1 MKITFKLEFNPTKE
15 DIEKYGSDPRTS
27 INKYIEE
34 MIQNSKS
41 DYNNPAKWN
50 VEEDEAPQQCC
61 SATTPEQTPE
71 QAPEQMTIKEAAAQK
86 QGARVGPDVRE
97 GNFSDP
103 FAGTTWGNK

>member
-61 SATTPEQTPE
+61 SATTPEQAPE
-71 QAPEQMTIKEAAAQK
+71 QAPAAQK

>member
-61 SATTPEQTPE
+61 NATTPDQTPDQTPE
-71 QAPEQMTIKEAAAQK
+71 QAPAAQK
-86 QGARVGPDVRE
+86 QGARVGSDVRE

>member
-61 SATTPEQTPE
+61 SAKTPE
-71 QAPEQMTIKEAAAQK
+71 QAPEQAPAAQK

-103 FAGTTWGNK
+103 FAGTSWGNK

>member
-61 SATTPEQTPE
+61 SAKTPDQAPEQTP
-71 QAPEQMTIKEAAAQK
+71 AAQK
-86 QGARVGPDVRE
+86 QGARVGSDVRE